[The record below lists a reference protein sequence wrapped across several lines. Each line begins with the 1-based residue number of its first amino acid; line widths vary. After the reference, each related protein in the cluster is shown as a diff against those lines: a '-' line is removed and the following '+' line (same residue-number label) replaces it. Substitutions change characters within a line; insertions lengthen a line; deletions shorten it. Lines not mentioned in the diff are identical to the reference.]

1 MAELAEELARLAA
14 EDEAV
19 EQELERTLTEI
30 SVLEASLTQEPEPE
44 PEPEPGAEQPE
55 PEPGPEPEVAQ
66 LLRKAA
72 ELLTAATQQEDGA
85 DARAHYQ
92 ASLSI
97 FEAALGLDPGSVAA
111 QRGQAQATKGVRWN
125 AERAAKSAEH
135 RRNAHRETRMRG
147 SRWLGQGDFD

>member
-1 MAELAEELARLAA
+1 MAELAGELARLAA

-44 PEPEPGAEQPE
+44 PEAE
-55 PEPGPEPEVAQ
+55 PEPQPEPEPEVAQ